1 MGLVFLI
8 AIGALAGY
16 MATRM
21 MDVHSN
27 PAVTVVIGIVGA
39 LVGVVLLRAL
49 LFMVGA
55 LAGLLGALIGALLLI
70 WIWQSYA
77 AR

>member
-1 MGLVFLI
+1 MGLVILI

-21 MDVHSN
+21 MDVEAN
-27 PAVTVVIGIVGA
+27 PVVTIAIGIVGA
-39 LVGVVLLRAL
+39 LLGALLLRAL
-49 LFMVGA
+49 LFMIGA

-70 WIWQSYA
+70 WIWQSFVT
-77 AR
+77 R